1 MKISTTAERL
11 RTVMSERKLKQV
23 DILNLSEPFCKEYGV
38 QLKKNDL
45 SQYVNGKSSPGQF
58 KLTILSRAL
67 NVSEAWLMGYDVPA
81 QNSESSSTNTT
92 VPNKEKLELTS
103 HEKQL
108 ITAYRSHPEMQPA
121 VDTILGL
128 AHEAKKENLA

>member
-1 MKISTTAERL
+1 MNEISDIIRSRRLSLGLTLEEVGNYVGVGKSTVKKWEDGFISNMRRDKIAL
-11 RTVMSERKLKQV
+11 
-23 DILNLSEPFCKEYGV
+23 LSEVLKVSPLTFIYGEITP
-38 QLKKNDL
+38 D
-45 SQYVNGKSSPGQF
+45 
-58 KLTILSRAL
+58 
-67 NVSEAWLMGYDVPA
+67 
-81 QNSESSSTNTT
+81 STNTT